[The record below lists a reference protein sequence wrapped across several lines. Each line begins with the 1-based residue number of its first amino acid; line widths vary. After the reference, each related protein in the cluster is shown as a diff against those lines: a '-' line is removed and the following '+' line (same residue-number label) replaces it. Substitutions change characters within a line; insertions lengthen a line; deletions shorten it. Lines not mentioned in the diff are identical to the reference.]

1 MRNKI
6 IPYHPKLKEFAR
18 KLRKNSTLAEV
29 LLWKKIKN
37 RSYGVQFH
45 RQVPMLNYIVDF
57 YCHELMLAIE
67 VDGSSHEFKYLEDLK
82 RQKKLEKYGVNFIRF
97 SNLEIKKEIFSVE
110 MVIQEKVKELLGTAI
125 TPPLPPSRGEF
136 VD

>member
-1 MRNKI
+1 
-6 IPYHPKLKEFAR
+6 
-18 KLRKNSTLAEV
+18 
-29 LLWKKIKN
+29 
-37 RSYGVQFH
+37 
-45 RQVPMLNYIVDF
+45 MLNYIVDF

-136 VD
+136 MDWSSPESKLAGGSLKNRNPQETMNFYQHA